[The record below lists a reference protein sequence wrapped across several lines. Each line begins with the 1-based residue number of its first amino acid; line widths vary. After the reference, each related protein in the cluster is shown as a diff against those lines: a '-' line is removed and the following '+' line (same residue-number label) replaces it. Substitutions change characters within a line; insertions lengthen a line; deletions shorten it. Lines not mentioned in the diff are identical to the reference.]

1 MENKDKQFITGLENN
16 LDEIKTEQAAGVQI
30 EERLANVTNTNEQA
44 GQGTVA
50 QGTQAANIANT
61 APAGDFLTPAEEQ
74 AQKAQLAEKR
84 GVNVPLIV
92 LITIVVLALA
102 AVAGMAATKLLGNDE
117 QKEPETSLGGGG
129 AADEEN
135 EGNNLT
141 NVEELAVDDE
151 VVQRLYGNVNG
162 ISELFD
168 GWWGFY
174 ADGVQNG
181 IIDRDKMLLL
191 AGGNLPMGTCIGEYE
206 YGNGG
211 NVIDGCISGEAV
223 RQKVLEMFG
232 KELELMED
240 DKIGAM
246 CGGKQY
252 DAVNDE
258 FHQVDIG
265 CGGAS
270 SLRLSRVLER
280 AEKSGDDIYLYEK
293 AMLFDELEYYHIAET
308 SSDGVAGLFGDKI
321 GEYETPPY
329 EDFESN
335 DDYNEWLSSNERNLT
350 SEYGDMFKWTFTK
363 NAEGNYVFAGLERL

>member
-16 LDEIKTEQAAGVQI
+16 LDEIKTEQAAGAQI
-30 EERLANVTNTNEQA
+30 EEKLANVTNTNEQA
-44 GQGTVA
+44 ERGTAA
-50 QGTQAANIANT
+50 QVTQAANVANT

-92 LITIVVLALA
+92 LIAIVVLALA

-117 QKEPETSLGGGG
+117 QKEPGTSLEGGG
-129 AADEEN
+129 AAGEEN
-135 EGNNLT
+135 EGNNST

-151 VVQRLYGNVNG
+151 VVQRLYGNFNG

-252 DAVNDE
+252 DAANDE

-270 SLRLSRVLER
+270 SSRLSRVLEG

-308 SSDGVAGLFGDKI
+308 SSDGVAGLFGEKI

-350 SEYGDMFKWTFTK
+350 NEYGDTFKWTFTK